1 MGDDNGGGFSK
12 LEASFTELKIERRRI
27 SLDILS
33 ASRHADKSDLIGN
46 DLDFNYSINPDS
58 IPQNLYPS
66 IQSILPA
73 LQYNSHLANPNNFA
87 NETNIGCFDQ
97 TDDYVSFRT
106 LDDTGLD
113 KVLNTVKVKEDS
125 DMGDRDTP
133 SDTVKPTLAAEKHPL
148 TTPRTPSAPVQP
160 PSPNPETAHSAPD
173 ATCTTTEAFST
184 TETNNGRILVFFM
197 PLIAK
202 KEGTFGLQ
210 VPMHRLSVQKLFD
223 VIGVNP
229 EFILNMLGRPDY
241 WSPRTRWQY
250 NMRDELVLC
259 GMTYQ

>member
-1 MGDDNGGGFSK
+1 MGDDNSGRFSK

-27 SLDILS
+27 SLNILS

-46 DLDFNYSINPDS
+46 DLDFNYSINSDS

-66 IQSILPA
+66 IQNILPA
-73 LQYNSHLANPNNFA
+73 LQYNSHLANPDNFA

-133 SDTVKPTLAAEKHPL
+133 SDTVKPTSAAEKHPL
-148 TTPRTPSAPVQP
+148 TTPSTPSAPVQP

-173 ATCTTTEAFST
+173 PTCTTTEAFLT
-184 TETNNGRILVFFM
+184 TETNNGRILVFFI

-210 VPMHRLSVQKLFD
+210 VPMHRLGVQKLFD

-250 NMRDELVLC
+250 NMRDELVSC